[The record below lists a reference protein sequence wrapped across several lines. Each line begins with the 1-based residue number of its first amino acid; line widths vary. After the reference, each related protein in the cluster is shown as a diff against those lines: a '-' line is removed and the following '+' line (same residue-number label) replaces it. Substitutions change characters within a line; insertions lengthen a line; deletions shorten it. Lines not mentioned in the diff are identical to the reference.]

1 MQFTAMTVPFREL
14 SLWGSGMWET
24 LMFLA
29 GKMVHEGLCTSPSYL

>member
-24 LMFLA
+24 LIVP
-29 GKMVHEGLCTSPSYL
+29 GWEDGT